1 MQQDDERRIFVSRI
15 PPQYTDDDLRAA
27 FESKFGAAIDE
38 ATVVREREAAAEER
52 AEEPAEEDAE
62 RFAEAPAEAASRRFG
77 FVVFADASAKA
88 AALSA
93 GTLKVR
99 VKSDGAQPQRVFRMR
114 LRDVDRDDDR
124 VGRGRDAG
132 ACFLWARGACV
143 RGDACAFSHAG
154 PGSCAPAAG
163 SGRRARPRPCW
174 RFRKGSCEAGDACE
188 FSHDACEV
196 RAAAPAERKCFRWE
210 KRGRCNKGDACEFVH
225 SGPGGKERP
234 QESKPK
240 READEAGSG
249 EQKQPEPKQSKKN
262 KKGAA

>member
-93 GTLKVR
+93 GTLKVLPP
-99 VKSDGAQPQRVFRMR
+99 SMR
-114 LRDVDRDDDR
+114 SGSRDEER
-124 VGRGRDAG
+124 VG
-132 ACFLWARGACV
+132 
-143 RGDACAFSHAG
+143 
-154 PGSCAPAAG
+154 
-163 SGRRARPRPCW
+163 
-174 RFRKGSCEAGDACE
+174 ETN
-188 FSHDACEV
+188 
-196 RAAAPAERKCFRWE
+196 AAA
-210 KRGRCNKGDACEFVH
+210 
-225 SGPGGKERP
+225 
-234 QESKPK
+234 
-240 READEAGSG
+240 
-249 EQKQPEPKQSKKN
+249 
-262 KKGAA
+262 AAMDKMFDFSAW